1 MIMGSPFKQKFLNK
15 SPITPGKKLHNA
27 SSIIDPKYPSSKQ
40 EYATKANKKNKD
52 FFQSLPKYENRKIP
66 TGGVNE
72 VNELA
77 FLGGGGAR
85 VGFNLAKRA
94 PSLISKAFK
103 RSKTVAINLA
113 DNIAAGAA
121 NYYNNK

>member
-1 MIMGSPFKQKFLNK
+1 MGAPFKQKFLNK

-27 SSIIDPKYPSSKQ
+27 SSIMDPKYPGSKQ
-40 EYATKANKKNKD
+40 EYAAKINEKNKRFLQSFPKMKD
-52 FFQSLPKYENRKIP
+52 FKMA
-66 TGGVNE
+66 TGAINE

-85 VGFNLAKRA
+85 VGFNLSKRA

-103 RSKTVAINLA
+103 KAKTAAINLA
-113 DNIAAGAA
+113 DNIAVGAA
-121 NYYNNK
+121 SVIDNI